1 MIVTPLQQISIIG
14 CGWLGFP
21 LAKEL
26 LKLGYKIK
34 GSTTTL
40 SKLDQLTNAGIQGY
54 FIQLSGT
61 KIKGDISD
69 FLEGSSTLI
78 INIPPGLRKDADKN
92 HEEEIKHL
100 LTAINTSNISKIL
113 FISSIS
119 VFEDTEDFPEITSV
133 ATANGS
139 SPSAQQ
145 LIAIEHQIKGL
156 QQAKYGILRLAGL
169 FDHHRHPGNRLA
181 GRAHLPNPKAPLNL
195 IHKTDVI
202 NCIIQ
207 LLSKDL
213 WGYTFNACY
222 PYHPEKKAYYKDYS
236 LKHQIPAP
244 KFNKSILCLF
254 QALCIVFFFSL
265 WFLFIKVNIIPNE
278 YKKNIF

>member
-1 MIVTPLQQISIIG
+1 MIATPLQQISIIG

-61 KIKGDISD
+61 RIKGDISD

-113 FISSIS
+113 FIKIGIFSI
-119 VFEDTEDFPEITSV
+119 
-133 ATANGS
+133 
-139 SPSAQQ
+139 
-145 LIAIEHQIKGL
+145 
-156 QQAKYGILRLAGL
+156 
-169 FDHHRHPGNRLA
+169 
-181 GRAHLPNPKAPLNL
+181 
-195 IHKTDVI
+195 
-202 NCIIQ
+202 
-207 LLSKDL
+207 
-213 WGYTFNACY
+213 
-222 PYHPEKKAYYKDYS
+222 
-236 LKHQIPAP
+236 
-244 KFNKSILCLF
+244 
-254 QALCIVFFFSL
+254 FFFKPST
-265 WFLFIKVNIIPNE
+265 
-278 YKKNIF
+278 